1 MLQELQHSFLPLD
14 FRPSIHSIILLISL
28 EKGQVPS
35 GIPPAF
41 QDKAMSNTNMTPAPV
56 NNKIPVGISS
66 CLLGNEVR
74 YNGGHTRSKLCLGAL
89 GKHFDYLPFCP
100 EVAAGFGTPRPT
112 MRLIGDPNTPV
123 LVFSDG
129 DNKDDL
135 TEQLKGGFKN
145 QLDKYQQLDGYILMK
160 NSPSCGME
168 RIKIYQENGYPHE
181 QRGRGLFAEALIDAY
196 PLLPVEEEGR
206 LHDPRLRENFV
217 MRVYAHHNF
226 RQEVLGSFTYHSLQQ
241 FHSSYK
247 YLLMA
252 HNQQAY
258 RELGRFIADS
268 HHDPLETVIN
278 TYISK
283 FMQTIHKP
291 ASQGGHCNVLQHI
304 LGHLKRTVSGSAR
317 QSILDVIEQYQR
329 GEVNLT
335 TPMTLLAH
343 YVKETGD
350 TFVRS
355 QRYLQ
360 PYPAELGLRNQL

>member
-1 MLQELQHSFLPLD
+1 MND
-14 FRPSIHSIILLISL
+14 
-28 EKGQVPS
+28 
-35 GIPPAF
+35 
-41 QDKAMSNTNMTPAPV
+41 TNSTPDPTE
-56 NNKIPVGISS
+56 NKIPVGISS

-74 YNGGHTRSKLCLGAL
+74 YNGGHTRSKLCLGDL
-89 GKHFDYLPFCP
+89 SKHFEYQPFCP

-112 MRLIGDPNTPV
+112 MRLTGDPEKPV
-123 LVFSDG
+123 LVFSDNN
-129 DNKDDL
+129 NKDL
-135 TEQLKGGFKN
+135 SQQLIAGFHP

-181 QRGRGLFAEALIDAY
+181 KRGRGLFAEALIKKY

-206 LHDPRLRENFV
+206 LHDPGLRENFV

-226 RQEVLGSFTYHSLQQ
+226 RHEVIDKPSYHALLQ

-258 RELGRFIADS
+258 RELGRFLADS
-268 HHDPLETVIN
+268 RQTPLEELTQ

-283 FMQTIHKP
+283 FMLSIHKP
-291 ASQGGHCNVLQHI
+291 ASRGGHCNVLQHI
-304 LGHLKRTVSGSAR
+304 LGHLKHSVSGSAR
-317 QSILDVIEQYQR
+317 QSILSVIEQYHR

-343 YVKETGD
+343 YVQETGD